1 MKQQIRLLKE
11 KLAKETI
18 VNEKMIMQSI
28 REKLGYIK
36 RKIRSM
42 YILVPFALIYCNL
55 FFISTGYSWL
65 FCVVT
70 SLFLIVACIYQ
81 VYSHLSLIHI

>member
-28 REKLGYIK
+28 RE
-36 RKIRSM
+36 
-42 YILVPFALIYCNL
+42 NL
-55 FFISTGYSWL
+55 
-65 FCVVT
+65 VT
-70 SLFLIVACIYQ
+70 SNGKSAPCTY
-81 VYSHLSLIHI
+81 